1 GTGQHRARL
10 PPHPRTRSRSHSTAS
25 ALPYRGGRN
34 EHCSGSTAPPSTTA
48 CSGPRCESAKRCK
61 GTWEGPGAETKPIS
75 LSVEDR
81 DYMGRIKQLQEYL
94 DKV

>member
-1 GTGQHRARL
+1 MAR
-10 PPHPRTRSRSHSTAS
+10 
-25 ALPYRGGRN
+25 
-34 EHCSGSTAPPSTTA
+34 GSTARVFRPTHGRGHVRTRRPL
-48 CSGPRCESAKRCK
+48 RCLTEADATSIARIYGSAEHNRVLRAQVRCK

-94 DKV
+94 DKVKRSL